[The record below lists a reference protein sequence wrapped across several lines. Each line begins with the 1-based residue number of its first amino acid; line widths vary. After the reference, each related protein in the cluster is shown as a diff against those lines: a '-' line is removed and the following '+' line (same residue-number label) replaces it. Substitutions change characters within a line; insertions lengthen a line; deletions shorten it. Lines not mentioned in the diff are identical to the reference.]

1 MKQEKKTDKL
11 KSALREN
18 LKKRKQQSRRF
29 KQNDGDKEP
38 VMKLRDR
45 DLTTDQ

>member
-1 MKQEKKTDKL
+1 VKQEKKTDKL

-29 KQNDGDKEP
+29 KHNSGEKVP